1 MAARVLVAG
10 IVFDLTAASDNGSS
24 TIIYRNTRF
33 GDSDG
38 LFARST
44 LKNTFSSASYR
55 RICTRA
61 LVIDRLRELYW
72 RGRKNDYF
80 RRLSNSLNRRRSTF
94 VAHSKLPAVVLS
106 PSVAV
111 LELVYRNCFR
121 AVGYGVFGRGPELPP
136 CVVKTICRTYG
147 TTETFLFYVRNAV
160 NEMCDQRRREQVP
173 YFTKPPL
180 SWMLPRLDG
189 ENANSRSRGTNSA

>member
-33 GDSDG
+33 GDSDR

-61 LVIDRLRELYW
+61 LVIDRLRELLLA
-72 RGRKNDYF
+72 RSEK
-80 RRLSNSLNRRRSTF
+80 RLFSSIVEFVKPSPIDVCSPFEVARRRAFTVCSRPG
-94 VAHSKLPAVVLS
+94 ARLPELLS
-106 PSVAV
+106 GGRLRRFWTWSGIATMRGENNLPD
-111 LELVYRNCFR
+111 LRNYRN
-121 AVGYGVFGRGPELPP
+121 VFIL
-136 CVVKTICRTYG
+136 CSK
-147 TTETFLFYVRNAV
+147 
-160 NEMCDQRRREQVP
+160 RR
-173 YFTKPPL
+173 
-180 SWMLPRLDG
+180 
-189 ENANSRSRGTNSA
+189 